1 MTEQKHRMS
10 HGVIGSNRFEA
21 LAPDESPGKRPNTL
35 TTPEAFKQKEVD
47 AIHLASIRVLVMVVA
62 SKAPIERINSGKKRP
77 PPPPREGQGRKAQGQ
92 NDAPV
97 IPVSAWAKPLIPIA
111 AAGVQGKVAFKNKPP
126 AAKAGPL
133 IKAIKVEKAARSL
146 AENEFLKELSLE
158 APDLVDLIKK
168 QSEAEGRSWFTVEI
182 SCAPDQGW
190 TYVGDSLDLDSYVT
204 DFN

>member
-1 MTEQKHRMS
+1 M
-10 HGVIGSNRFEA
+10 A
-21 LAPDESPGKRPNTL
+21 
-35 TTPEAFKQKEVD
+35 
-47 AIHLASIRVLVMVVA
+47 VA
-62 SKAPIERINSGKKRP
+62 SKAPVERINSGKKRP
-77 PPPPREGQGRKAQGQ
+77 PPPPRQGRGRKAQGKK
-92 NDAPV
+92 DAPV

-111 AAGVQGKVAFKNKPP
+111 AAGVQGKVVFKNKPP

-158 APDLVDLIKK
+158 APDLVDSIKK

-190 TYVGDSLDLDSYVT
+190 TYVGDSPDLDAYVT
-204 DFN
+204 EKSLLQSLAAMAGQSAEQTIKMELIKSVKSRDWPARSSSTSSRAPLRST